1 MPNAAY
7 EDDLASA
14 TLAREG
20 EKAYSDRCAPYISRR
35 PPAHANDV
43 WVTDQRLCNVRLR
56 DGGNRLGRIWA
67 VNFLDAASWRWLGC
81 MFGPL
86 LNSDV
91 VMAAAAMSLER
102 AGVPHAVHMD
112 LGKEFVG
119 KRFLG
124 GTFTIRGE
132 TVFRD
137 TVGLWKRLDVQ
148 VIRAIGRNPQSKII
162 ERWRRELDR
171 FDQEMP
177 GWCGSNPDE
186 RPEKLNDE
194 EAAHQAWLEK
204 GLGHSPLLGIP
215 EYINRYLDFCDR
227 RWNSEHHGQ
236 GKYLQGMTPNQAWN
250 TRLPEEVARAHA
262 RTGGFPNVGSS
273 HGEGDSRRPGESA
286 IPRPDG

>member
-1 MPNAAY
+1 MAAKLY
-7 EDDLASA
+7 HIYLSQAKFSVKRAFSLLLAEIEAKQRVWGPGHLYQKPTLKQCRTLLTKIDLASA

-132 TVFRD
+132 SLFRD
-137 TVGLWKRLDVQ
+137 TV
-148 VIRAIGRNPQSKII
+148 AY
-162 ERWRRELDR
+162 
-171 FDQEMP
+171 
-177 GWCGSNPDE
+177 GS
-186 RPEKLNDE
+186 
-194 EAAHQAWLEK
+194 AWTFK
-204 GLGHSPLLGIP
+204 
-215 EYINRYLDFCDR
+215 
-227 RWNSEHHGQ
+227 
-236 GKYLQGMTPNQAWN
+236 
-250 TRLPEEVARAHA
+250 
-262 RTGGFPNVGSS
+262 
-273 HGEGDSRRPGESA
+273 
-286 IPRPDG
+286 